1 MLEINVVFNLK
12 GAFREDKIADG
23 IVSYCPA
30 LNVYSHGKTREE
42 AKEALRNAICLF
54 LETCFQRG
62 TLGDI
67 LRKAGFNAQPRQ
79 AGVAIAAIKQDEKIE
94 IHDATKFQAKFE
106 ECFDF
111 EVPLNLVAAQ
121 QMSGGNLQHV

>member
-12 GAFREDKIADG
+12 GAFREDKTAGG
-23 IVSYCPA
+23 IVSYCAA
-30 LNVYSHGKTREE
+30 LNVYSHGKTKEE
-42 AKEALRNAICLF
+42 AKEALRNAISLY

-67 LRKAGFNAQPRQ
+67 LRKAGFNPQPRQ
-79 AGVAIAAIKQDEKIE
+79 AGVALAAMKQDECIE
-94 IHDATKFQAKFE
+94 IHNARFE
-106 ECFDF
+106 DVFDF

-121 QMSGGNLQHV
+121 QLAGGNLQHV